1 MEVMALNRKQILL
14 IWRSSPVDMVEAVA
28 DSQLVLRGNGEEAS
42 IRPEVAAA
50 GKGS

>member
-1 MEVMALNRKQILL
+1 MARNTAGIGCCRAQSLA
-14 IWRSSPVDMVEAVA
+14 DMVEAVA
-28 DSQLVLRGNGEEAS
+28 DSQLLLRENGEESS